1 MSSRYLGILSTL
13 ITRRFN
19 WVFRGWKDDEDSE
32 EAEKTG
38 NISDISPE
46 DV

>member
-1 MSSRYLGILSTL
+1 MSSRYLGILSML
-13 ITRRFN
+13 ITRRLD
-19 WVFRGWKDDEDSE
+19 WVIRGWKDYEDSE